1 MKLLT
6 DIELIEKGGD
16 RGFYVP
22 WLPDELEFSSG
33 GISVASYDVM
43 GRGPV
48 EIPTGSGLREISWS
62 GIFPGVNRTAD
73 LGMLR
78 GGSLRTPHFYHNILE
93 DWRKNGT
100 VVTLALYAYPFI
112 NLDVVLTEYSGSA
125 TGGFGDWE
133 YTVKF
138 KEKRELGLKL
148 VTPKKEEEGSPD
160 ASVEP
165 KRDVPAENTY
175 TIKNGDCLWNIA
187 QQHLGSGLRWT
198 ELYDLNYDAL
208 EAEAQKYGKHFTRNY
223 PVIYTGTIIKLPAS

>member
-6 DIELIEKGGD
+6 DIELIEKDGT

-22 WLPDELEFSSG
+22 WLPEKLEFSSG
-33 GISVASYDVM
+33 GISAASYDVM

-62 GIFPGVNRTAD
+62 GTFPGINRTD

-78 GGSLRTPHFYHNILE
+78 GGSLRSPQFYHAILE
-93 DWRKNGT
+93 DWRRNGT

-112 NLDVVLTEYSGSA
+112 NLDVVLVEYSGSA

-138 KEKRELGLKL
+138 KEKRDLGLKL
-148 VTPKKEEEGSPD
+148 ITPKKEDGSSPD
-160 ASVEP
+160 ASEEP

-208 EAEAQKYGKHFTRNY
+208 EAEAQKYGTHCTKNF
-223 PVIYTGTIIKLPAS
+223 PVIYTGTTIKLPAS